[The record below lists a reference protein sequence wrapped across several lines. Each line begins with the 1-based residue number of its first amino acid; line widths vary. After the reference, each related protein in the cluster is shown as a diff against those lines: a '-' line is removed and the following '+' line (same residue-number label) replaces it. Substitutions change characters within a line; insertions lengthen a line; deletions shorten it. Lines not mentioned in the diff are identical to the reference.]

1 MNKDQQMLLEAYN
14 EVVNNT
20 ITEAQLP
27 SSKFRNK
34 AYSENHTFYRL
45 YVKLIKE
52 ANRPFR
58 WAGEFESKEEA
69 LEAFKLGHNLGE
81 YKPSDH
87 EYVIKE
93 VKFSY
98 SEKTI
103 DQSSIINLRDKLPEL
118 KGVF

>member
-93 VKFSY
+93 VKLSY

-103 DQSSIINLRDKLPEL
+103 DQSPIITLKDKLPEL
-118 KGVF
+118 KGIF